1 MLYPVNTPSRM
12 TFDLNG
18 IWQFA
23 LRAPGEPDDAP
34 LRCPRPMPVPAA
46 YNDIYPD
53 AALRD
58 HVGEVAY
65 ERAFTVSAAM
75 LSGRLVLRFGGVAHR
90 ARVYVNGA
98 PAAEH
103 LGGFL
108 PFEAEIGPLVHPG
121 ENVLRVIV
129 DNTLTLETL
138 PVGRLVETE
147 YPGLGTVRENLPNF
161 DFFNYAGILRPV
173 VLYTTPKTHI
183 SRIRVNPHTDGRV
196 EYQVEWAGAGDCLP
210 ETAVE
215 LRDAQGKP
223 VASATGAAGVLR
235 VENPTLW
242 EPGAGYLYRLEV
254 RCRLDREEDCY
265 ELPFGIRSVEVK
277 GTQFLINGRP
287 FYFKGFGK
295 HEDSHIHGRGLDEA
309 VNVKDLALME
319 WIGANSLRTSH
330 YPYAEEMLRLCDAQ
344 GVVVIDE
351 LPAVG
356 LHANFVATG
365 LLDKNG
371 RNNTWEQLK
380 TARHHREVLE
390 ALVERDE
397 HHACVVMWSIA
408 NEPAAE
414 EEGAAEYFAPL
425 CGLARK
431 LDWQGRPVSIVTYE
445 GCTPDTCKAAPLVD
459 VLCINRYFGW
469 YNYCGR
475 MDIGAAV
482 LEDELRRWHEKY
494 PDKPLMMCEY
504 GADTVAGVHSLPSV
518 MFSEEFQSEF
528 LDAYHKVFDTLPFF
542 IGEHVWNFADF
553 ATAQNAMRVQGNK
566 KGIFT
571 RERQPKAAA
580 FLLQRRWKA
589 IPDFGYKG

>member
-1 MLYPVNTPSRM
+1 MLYPINTPSRM
-12 TFDLNG
+12 VFDLNG
-18 IWQFA
+18 VWQFS
-23 LRAPGEPDDAP
+23 LRRPGEPDDGP
-34 LRCPRPMPVPAA
+34 LQDPRPMPVPAA

-58 HVGEVAY
+58 HVGEAAY
-65 ERAFTVSAAM
+65 ERTFTVSAPM
-75 LSGRLVLRFGGVAHR
+75 LAGRLVLRFGGVAHR

-98 PAAEH
+98 LAAEH

-108 PFEAEIGPLVHPG
+108 PFEAEIGSLVRLG
-121 ENVLRVIV
+121 ENTLRVIA

-147 YPGLGTVRENLPNF
+147 YPGLGRVRENLPNF

-173 VLYTTPKTHI
+173 VLYTTPETYI
-183 SRIRVNPHTDGRV
+183 SRIRVDPHTDGRV
-196 EYQVEWAGAGDCLP
+196 EYQVEWGGTGEAAPEIGVEVRNAQGDTVAAGTGAG
-210 ETAVE
+210 
-215 LRDAQGKP
+215 
-223 VASATGAAGVLR
+223 GVLR
-235 VENPTLW
+235 VKDPILW
-242 EPGAGYLYRLEV
+242 EPGAGYLYRLAV
-254 RCRLDREEDCY
+254 RCRLDGAEDRY
-265 ELPFGIRSVEVK
+265 ELPFGIRSVEVR
-277 GTQFLINGRP
+277 GTQFLINGKP

-295 HEDSHIHGRGLDEA
+295 HEDSCIHGQGLDEA
-309 VNVKDLALME
+309 VNVKDLALMD
-319 WIGANSLRTSH
+319 WMGANSLRTSH

-371 RNNTWEQLK
+371 TVNTWEQVK
-380 TARHHREVLE
+380 TTPHHREVLE
-390 ALVERDE
+390 KLVERDE
-397 HHACVVMWSIA
+397 HYACVVMWSIA

-425 CGLARK
+425 CALARE
-431 LDWQGRPVSIVTYE
+431 LDRQRRPVTIVTYE
-445 GCTPDTCKAAPLVD
+445 GCAPDTCKAAPLVD
-459 VLCINRYFGW
+459 VLCVNRYFGW

-475 MDIGAAV
+475 VDAGAAV

-494 PDKPLMMCEY
+494 PDKPLMVCEY
-504 GADTVAGVHSLPSV
+504 GADAVAGVHSLPSV
-518 MFSEEFQSEF
+518 MFSEEYQAEF
-528 LDAYHKVFDTLPFF
+528 LDTYHKVFDALPFF
-542 IGEHVWNFADF
+542 VGEQVWNFADF

-566 KGIFT
+566 KGVFT
-571 RERQPKAAA
+571 RDRQPKAAA
-580 FLLQRRWKA
+580 FLLRRRWRA